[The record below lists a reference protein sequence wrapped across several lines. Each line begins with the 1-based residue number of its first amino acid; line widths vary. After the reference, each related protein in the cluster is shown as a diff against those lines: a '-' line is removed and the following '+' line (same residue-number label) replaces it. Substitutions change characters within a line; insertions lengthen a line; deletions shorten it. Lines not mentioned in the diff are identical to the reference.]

1 MVMLKVMSMNCK
13 SCAHNIEDHLRNFD
27 SKISLD
33 VDIQN
38 KVITVNSD
46 YNSEQ
51 IKNLV
56 EESGYPAELI

>member
-1 MVMLKVMSMNCK
+1 MVKLKVLSMNCK
-13 SCAHNIEDHLRNFD
+13 SCAHNIEDHLKEFD

-46 YNSEQ
+46 YNPEQ
-51 IKNLV
+51 IKKLV
-56 EESGYPAELI
+56 EKAGYSAELI